1 MFIVQMKLFSK
12 MKWTYFMFFM
22 AVLISIITIV
32 MSDAMDLFAVEV
44 GISTGYIGL
53 LLSMLPMMLGFFTV
67 VLYGPS
73 IGRGFKNRVAYMNIS
88 LLVAYIVLPGQI
100 FGLIHYILRY
110 VHVRLR
116 HGHNDRDDGV

>member
-1 MFIVQMKLFSK
+1 

-53 LLSMLPMMLGFFTV
+53 LLSMLPMMLGFF
-67 VLYGPS
+67 PS
-73 IGRGFKNRVAYMNIS
+73 YFTDLRSVAGSKIGWRT
-88 LLVAYIVLPGQI
+88 
-100 FGLIHYILRY
+100 
-110 VHVRLR
+110 
-116 HGHNDRDDGV
+116 